1 LYHAKVKVR
10 RDAPLVLSDLLG
22 AALEN
27 ANAIFQSD
35 VFANPDLLAVRL
47 EVSVAAMK
55 EWLLKA
61 AKFHTAYKE
70 FVITKFCLMHTSLI
84 ESVKAHC
91 PSWNLWASKSPLET
105 KDMEGFK
112 KSMKRD
118 VLKGHVKALHAAV
131 TLATE
136 YAKRLKLAVNIV
148 FTRETW
154 FSRLTH
160 PSPNSRIHLVH
171 RPPIR
176 HVLSKSLCD
185 IVLSIRPPWCYP
197 IDHIVALDAT
207 GSDVGVVFWSRPIR
221 SQTSLIAGPGAVL
234 CPGE

>member
-84 ESVKAHC
+84 DSVKAHC
-91 PSWNLWASKSPLET
+91 PSWNLWASKAL
-105 KDMEGFK
+105 
-112 KSMKRD
+112 
-118 VLKGHVKALHAAV
+118 LKPK
-131 TLATE
+131 
-136 YAKRLKLAVNIV
+136 
-148 FTRETW
+148 TW
-154 FSRLTH
+154 RGL
-160 PSPNSRIHLVH
+160 R
-171 RPPIR
+171 R
-176 HVLSKSLCD
+176 
-185 IVLSIRPPWCYP
+185 
-197 IDHIVALDAT
+197 A
-207 GSDVGVVFWSRPIR
+207 
-221 SQTSLIAGPGAVL
+221 
-234 CPGE
+234 

>member
-1 LYHAKVKVR
+1 MYHAKVKVR

-22 AALEN
+22 AALQN
-27 ANAIFQSD
+27 VTAIFQSD

-47 EVSVAAMK
+47 NVSVAAMK

-84 ESVKAHC
+84 DSVKAHC

-118 VLKGHVKALHAAV
+118 ILKGHVKALHAAV

-154 FSRLTH
+154 FSRLST
-160 PSPNSRIHLVH
+160 L
-171 RPPIR
+171 PPILESISFTAPQSDMCLLK
-176 HVLSKSLCD
+176 VCVSLCY
-185 IVLSIRPPWCYP
+185 LY
-197 IDHIVALDAT
+197 ALPGAT
-207 GSDVGVVFWSRPIR
+207 PSTTLLHWMPLGQTCGVVFWTRPIR
-221 SQTSLIAGPGAVL
+221 SKASLISGPGAVL
-234 CPGE
+234 RPG